1 MDGARWFGT
10 GHWFAILPAELVV
23 IDELWGSRR

>member
-1 MDGARWFGT
+1 MDGARWFGA
-10 GHWFAILPAELVV
+10 GHWFAVLPAELVV